1 MANDRH
7 RAVARARHRM
17 EVSKKAKHKMW
28 FESLTLQGKI
38 DYVMGELR
46 KGLKEVMVIIENA
59 IEPFCLSLKS
69 LREIFKEDP
78 MKERELLKQYRCEVV
93 NAYGEKMDIILTAR
107 SLYEAEQEAKK
118 SYDQISDLVEIPASG
133 TLF

>member
-1 MANDRH
+1 
-7 RAVARARHRM
+7 
-17 EVSKKAKHKMW
+17 MW